1 MIINFFPYFSIIEG
15 TALSGLCSYSGL
27 TFGLTA
33 QSSWGEATA
42 NSSFSTI
49 SAIFTQSGLT
59 TLIGLTAQSG
69 VSEMSAITTNCAH
82 ISNTASTSISGK
94 SGSCA
99 QSAYCGIT
107 TQSKKAALNAQG
119 IRKK

>member
-1 MIINFFPYFSIIEG
+1 MIINFFLYFSIIKG
-15 TALSGLCSYSGL
+15 TALSGLCSYSSL

-33 QSSWGEATA
+33 QSSKGEATA

-59 TLIGLTAQSG
+59 TLSGVTAQSG
-69 VSEMSAITTNCAH
+69 VSGMTANSGNCAH
-82 ISNTASTSISGK
+82 VSNTTSTSISGK

-99 QSAYCGIT
+99 QCAYCGIT
-107 TQSKKAALNAQG
+107 TQSNKAALTAQG
-119 IRKK
+119 MRKK